1 MSKQLSIFTVLAL
14 LISIVSV
21 TFAPNVYAYGDTGED
36 DSTSSHDMSE
46 SFEQQKQKKIE
57 EYKAQLEQKR
67 EEIKQR
73 AEKEVEAAKSK
84 VEAKTKEVREKNC
97 EARKAALGNK
107 IKNTSE
113 AAKRHYDKVT
123 SFNEK
128 IDAFVTKNSVTVE
141 NYDTLKTNIA
151 NAAAKADATVT
162 ALTDYNQQVDCTN
175 IDEATAAVVAYKEL
189 LTDARDALKDYR
201 TATKELLVAVK
212 TAVEANR
219 TEGAN

>member
-21 TFAPNVYAYGDTGED
+21 TFAPSVYAHGGSDED
-36 DSTSSHDMSE
+36 HSTASHDMSE
-46 SFEQQKQKKIE
+46 TFEQQKQKKLE

-67 EEIKQR
+67 EEVKQR
-73 AEKEVEAAKSK
+73 AEKEVEAAKNK
-84 VEAKTKEVREKNC
+84 VAAKTKEIREKNC
-97 EARKAALGNK
+97 EARKEALGNK

-128 IDAFVTKNSVTVE
+128 IEVFVTNNSVTVD
-141 NYDTLKTNIA
+141 NIDLLKTNVA
-151 NAAAKADATVT
+151 TAAAKADATVA
-162 ALTDYNQQVDCTN
+162 ALTNYEQQVDCAN

-189 LTDARDALKDYR
+189 LTNARDALKEYR
-201 TATKELLVAVK
+201 TETKELLVAVK
-212 TAVEANR
+212 TAVEANK